1 MWPVII
7 NCVATGSPSLKASY
21 LCPMKEKQLS
31 FRDERPQDMEK
42 YLEEVRENRFP
53 LSLLL
58 DHVEDTRNLGAL
70 FRLAD
75 AARLQHLWALG
86 EADLFDS
93 RIIRRVSRS
102 AMAYVPHHAINMDE
116 ARELSRRQNLV
127 ALEITGNSIPS
138 TEFQPSAPCV
148 LVIGNEKDG
157 VSEELLG
164 LCQASIHVPMYG
176 VNTSMNVAMATAVAV
191 YGLLEKLGK

>member
-1 MWPVII
+1 M
-7 NCVATGSPSLKASY
+7 
-21 LCPMKEKQLS
+21 EKRQLD
-31 FRDERPQDMEK
+31 FRDERPREMDNYIREVLEK
-42 YLEEVRENRFP
+42 RHP

-86 EADLFDS
+86 EAGLFES
-93 RIIRRVSRS
+93 KIIRRVSRA
-102 AMAYVPHHAINMDE
+102 AMAYVPHQAIDISE
-116 ARELSRRQNLV
+116 ARALAQQQTLV
-127 ALEITGNSIPS
+127 ALEITENSIPY
-138 TEFQPSAPCV
+138 TEYQPQSPCV

-157 VSEELLG
+157 VSEELLE
-164 LCQASIHVPMYG
+164 LCQASIHIPMYG

-191 YGLLEKLGK
+191 YGLLHKL

>member
-1 MWPVII
+1 
-7 NCVATGSPSLKASY
+7 
-21 LCPMKEKQLS
+21 MKEKQLS

-127 ALEITGNSIPS
+127 ALEITGNSIPY

-164 LCQASIHVPMYG
+164 LCQASIHIPMYG

-191 YGLLEKLGK
+191 YGLLEKLGE